1 MRAAQLANTQPIIYQ
16 TFVNA
21 INNKQLSHAYLLSG
35 EAGTPILGT
44 AFLLAKS
51 LICEHPS
58 PLACGVCPTCLRL
71 DGGSYADFVFLDG
84 SEQTIKKEAVQ
95 DLSES
100 FERTALEDANKLIY
114 VIHLV
119 ENMTPEA
126 VNALLKFLEEPK
138 PGVYGFLTTE
148 NEAKVLPTILSR
160 AQILRLWLIPQDLVS
175 KEAISLGINELD
187 ANLLAN
193 FYNDPVTIKQI
204 SDSDDYLAARDAA
217 LGFLNALAISSH
229 HALYTSQTET
239 NKLIKSVKS
248 ARFYLDLISIILNE
262 IVKVSLNQEPKI
274 SELAYQ
280 YRAALPNV
288 INPSQALLD
297 TLEARSRLDYN
308 VNLALTLDHVANAII
323 KED

>member
-51 LICEHPS
+51 LVCEHPS

-160 AQILRLWLIPQDLVS
+160 AQILRLRLIPQDLVA

-204 SDSDDYLAARDAA
+204 SDSDDYLAARDAT

-229 HALYTSQTET
+229 HSLYTSQTET

-280 YRAALPNV
+280 YRAAVPNV
-288 INPSQALLD
+288 ANPSQALLD

>member
-51 LICEHPS
+51 LVCEHPS

-160 AQILRLWLIPQDLVS
+160 AQILRLWLIPQDLVA

-204 SDSDDYLAARDAA
+204 SDSDDYLAARDAT

-229 HALYTSQTET
+229 HSLYTSQTET

>member
-160 AQILRLWLIPQDLVS
+160 AQILRLWLIPQDLVA

-204 SDSDDYLAARDAA
+204 SDSDDYLAARDAT

>member
-160 AQILRLWLIPQDLVS
+160 AQILRLWLIPQDLVA